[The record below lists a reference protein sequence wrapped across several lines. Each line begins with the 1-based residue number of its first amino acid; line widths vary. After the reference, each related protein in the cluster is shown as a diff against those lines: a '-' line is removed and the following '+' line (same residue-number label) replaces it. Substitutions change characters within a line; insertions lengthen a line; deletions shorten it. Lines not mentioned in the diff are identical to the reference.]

1 MRSAHTRRALAATAA
16 TLFCSVSHT
25 GAAQDSPVPVVAVGE
40 GRTFTAAL
48 SSAVRM
54 AVEAGAGATVAGAAS
69 SSGERLVSDSVR
81 TVSRGVVTRY
91 ALIDSSRGDGSVRV
105 RILAMVS
112 PIAERDAV
120 GARAS
125 RVAAQGDLWSVNAA
139 LDAARRRD
147 EGNMLAQVF
156 GATDSLPSPYRYE
169 IETGPP
175 VPDGPKLRLRLR
187 LIRSPAPAYSA
198 LRDRARALL
207 AAIAGPAGVR
217 TGHLPPVA
225 DEQADVRVCVSH
237 CARGERRLLNA
248 RAALDDTD
256 SLGAFDPPVITA
268 PGATPVP
275 TLFPALPTVGGFAVA
290 FTDSSNHRRTV
301 VHVRST
307 RGYLAVAGYL
317 RATFDD
323 ARFRLEAGDRAVDV
337 LQAFRSPRTG
347 QPAPRFEASAAAG
360 SAPLALARGFTP
372 RTSGGPGAPTSLGSP
387 YVVLTVPAA
396 DDVRADTAYVD
407 LLVSPAEL
415 AGITAFG
422 ISPLGVPQRGAAQ
435 VPVTRSVIPAP
446 RMSAIANTA
455 QGTTHAGPPVPAA
468 VLNAL
473 SRAPLADG
481 DGALSP
487 VAGIVVAV
495 GSAAVSPAAPSGA
508 CAVARLRAQR
518 ELVRFISGSHLE
530 GRIGLTTSE
539 TRGSGAEERFHEEI
553 SETVAGRM
561 AGAAL
566 AAQWTAPAPAR
577 CRVALWLTDS
587 LITRRDS
594 TDRTHR

>member
-1 MRSAHTRRALAATAA
+1 M
-16 TLFCSVSHT
+16 
-25 GAAQDSPVPVVAVGE
+25 PVIAIGD

-48 SSAVRM
+48 TSAVRM
-54 AVEAGAGATVAGAAS
+54 AVESGAGATVAGAAS
-69 SSGERLVSDSVR
+69 SNGERLVSDSVR

-91 ALIDSSRGDGSVRV
+91 ALIDSSSGDGTVRV

-112 PIAERDAV
+112 RIAEREAV

-139 LDAARRRD
+139 LDAERRAD
-147 EGNMLAQVF
+147 EGKMLAQLF
-156 GATDSLPSPYRYE
+156 GATDGQPSPYRYE

-175 VPDGPKLRLRLR
+175 VHDGRTLRVRLR

-217 TGHLPPVA
+217 SVHLPA
-225 DEQADVRVCVSH
+225 LAGEQADVRACVSH
-237 CARGERRLLNA
+237 CTEGERRVLNP

-256 SLGAFDPPVITA
+256 SLGAFDPPVITTAGTA
-268 PGATPVP
+268 PVA
-275 TLFPALPTVGGFAVA
+275 TLFPVLATAGGFAVA
-290 FTDSSNHRRTV
+290 FTDSSNHRQTL

-323 ARFRLEAGDRAVDV
+323 ARFRLEVGERPIDV
-337 LQAFRSPRTG
+337 LEAFRSPRTG
-347 QPAPRFEASAAAG
+347 QPAPRFETPAIAG
-360 SAPLALARGFTP
+360 APALALAHGFSP
-372 RTSGGPGAPTSLGSP
+372 RTAGGPGAPTSLGSP

-396 DDVRADTAYVD
+396 SDVRADTAYVD
-407 LLVSPAEL
+407 VLLSPAEL
-415 AGITAFG
+415 AEITAFG
-422 ISPLGVPQRGAAQ
+422 ISPLGASPRGAAQ
-435 VPVTRSVIPAP
+435 APVMRSAIPAP
-446 RMSAIANTA
+446 RVPVVVRIA
-455 QGTTHAGPPVPAA
+455 QTTTTGGPPVPAV

-473 SRAPLADG
+473 SNPPLADG
-481 DGALSP
+481 DGALSLSP
-487 VAGIVVAV
+487 AMVVAV
-495 GSAAVSPAAPSGA
+495 GSASVNPAAPAGA

-530 GRIGLTTSE
+530 GRIGLATSE
-539 TRGSGAEERFHEEI
+539 TRGSGVDERFHEEI

-566 AAQWTAPAPAR
+566 AAQWTVNAPAR

-587 LITRRDS
+587 LVTSRDS
-594 TDRTHR
+594 TDRPHR